1 MKRSTLALAALVM
14 VIVFLPFQ
22 VKGQT
27 QAPPLKIA
35 YVDLQKV
42 MLESERGKEARKNLN
57 DEVDKRKKE
66 VSQKQDEL
74 QKMKDA
80 LEKQTATITPEAR
93 AEKEK
98 QYQAKLKDYQRITDD
113 YTAELRQKDQ
123 ELTQKILKELEEVVK
138 GMGDSD
144 KYTLIFE
151 KRYAG
156 LLYATPAIDI
166 TDKVIALYNQSAKKK
181 PAPAAAPAPKKQ

>member
-1 MKRSTLALAALVM
+1 MKRSLVALVALAMVVVLV
-14 VIVFLPFQ
+14 PFQ
-22 VKGQT
+22 AKGQT
-27 QAPPLKIA
+27 PAPKIA

-42 MLESERGKEARKNLN
+42 MMESEKGKEARKGLM

-66 VSQKQDEL
+66 VAQRQDDL

-98 QYQAKLKDYQRITDD
+98 QYQTKLKDYQRIATD
-113 YTAELRQKDQ
+113 YQTELQQKDQ
-123 ELTQKILKELEEVVK
+123 ELTQMILKELEQIIK
-138 GMGDSD
+138 GVGDTD

-151 KRYAG
+151 KRQAG
-156 LLYATPAIDI
+156 ILFASPAIDI
-166 TDKVIALYNQSAKKK
+166 TDKVILQYNQTAKKK
-181 PAPAAAPAPKKQ
+181 PAPTK